1 MIKIY
6 TGPMYSGKTTELI
19 NNYNRFNKYNQL
31 IIDYNTDNK
40 NNNNDIENN
49 CIIYDNLY
57 DHNKNKIMCIK
68 LNSLTYLKNLYIN
81 KSNIFYD
88 VKYIHI
94 NEAQFF
100 DDLKEIVLFFVE
112 YAEINTYV
120 YGLDSDW
127 ARNKFGQ
134 IHELIPYADS
144 LIKLKGICKYCDNES
159 LFSHRICYGTEQ
171 IIINDDNEN
180 KYISLCRKCYIKIH
194 SFPNIY

>member
-19 NNYNRFNKYNQL
+19 NNYNRFNKYNQ
-31 IIDYNTDNK
+31 IVIDYNTDTTNY
-40 NNNNDIENN
+40 NDIESSY
-49 CIIYDNLY
+49 IIYDNLY
-57 DHNKNKIMCIK
+57 DHNKNKIPCMK
-68 LNSLTYLKNLYIN
+68 LQTLTEIKNLYVN
-81 KSNIFYD
+81 KSTIFNNI
-88 VKYIHI
+88 KYIHI

-100 DDLKEIVLFFVE
+100 SDLKEIVLFFAE

-159 LFSHRICYGTEQ
+159 LFSHRICDGTEQ

-180 KYISLCRKCYIKIH
+180 KYISLCRKCYIKNNT
-194 SFPNIY
+194 FP